1 MKASLFLAVAAGLIF
16 AGCSQS
22 GSTKSAQGT
31 NAASAGTNAEPK
43 YDTGNPLTVVPDYLG
58 AVVQAQK
65 HAEKVIDVSY
75 VNEDIQMFNAA
86 EGHYPKDLQ
95 EMIPT
100 YLAKM
105 PALPNGYKLVYDTN
119 TYTVKAVK
127 Q

>member
-1 MKASLFLAVAAGLIF
+1 MKIPILLLAVFTALLTGCGDTSKPGTAA
-16 AGCSQS
+16 
-22 GSTKSAQGT
+22 
-31 NAASAGTNAEPK
+31 N
-43 YDTGNPLTVVPDYLG
+43 TVSNVVTAPVNYLG

-75 VNEDIQMFNAA
+75 INQDIEMFNAS

-95 EMIPT
+95 ELIPN

-105 PALPNGYKLVYDTN
+105 PIVPLGYKLVYNAT
-119 TYTVKAVK
+119 THTVSVLEQTPQK